1 MSDDFGLVNL
11 VETPFLERI
20 SREERMSDE
29 LPKKNRNQKTGQA
42 KKKSENNKP
51 DASQNDE
58 NSTTSRL
65 IDLRI

>member
-1 MSDDFGLVNL
+1 MSDDFGLLNL

-20 SREERMSDE
+20 SREERMSEE
-29 LPKKNRNQKTGQA
+29 LPKKPRGLKTGQA
-42 KKKSENNKP
+42 KKKSVNDEP
-51 DASQNDE
+51 DDSQNDE

>member
-1 MSDDFGLVNL
+1 MSDDFGLLNL

-20 SREERMSDE
+20 SREERMSEE
-29 LPKKNRNQKTGQA
+29 LPKKPRNQKTGQA
-42 KKKSENNKP
+42 KKKSVNDEP
-51 DASQNDE
+51 EESQDDE

>member
-1 MSDDFGLVNL
+1 MSDDFGLLNL

-20 SREERMSDE
+20 SREERMSEE
-29 LPKKNRNQKTGQA
+29 LPKKPRSLKTGQA
-42 KKKSENNKP
+42 KKKSVNDEP
-51 DASQNDE
+51 DDSQNDE

>member
-20 SREERMSDE
+20 SREERMSEE
-29 LPKKNRNQKTGQA
+29 LPKKPRNLKTGQA
-42 KKKSENNKP
+42 QKKTVNNEP
-51 DASQNDE
+51 DESRNDE
-58 NSTTSRL
+58 NSTTARL

>member
-20 SREERMSDE
+20 SREERMSEE
-29 LPKKNRNQKTGQA
+29 LPKKTRNQKTGKA
-42 KKKSENNKP
+42 KKKSYNNTP
-51 DASQNDE
+51 DESQMDE

>member
-1 MSDDFGLVNL
+1 MPDDFGLLNL

-20 SREERMSDE
+20 SREERMGEE
-29 LPKKNRNQKTGQA
+29 LPKKPRSLKRAQA
-42 KKKSENNKP
+42 KKKTLNNEP
-51 DASQNDE
+51 DESRIEE

>member
-1 MSDDFGLVNL
+1 MSDDFGLLNL

-20 SREERMSDE
+20 SREERMSEE
-29 LPKKNRNQKTGQA
+29 LPKRPRNLKTGQA
-42 KKKSENNKP
+42 KKKSVNN
-51 DASQNDE
+51 DTDESQNDE

>member
-1 MSDDFGLVNL
+1 MSDDFGLLNL

-20 SREERMSDE
+20 SREERMSEE
-29 LPKKNRNQKTGQA
+29 LPKKPRSLKTGQA
-42 KKKSENNKP
+42 KKKSVNDEP
-51 DASQNDE
+51 DDSRNDE